1 MKHKLSLVLVTM
13 MVILGLFISCNNN
26 ISEEPTAMVNFS
38 NTSNGSRSLGTSY
51 DLPQADELYWMY
63 TATKTSGLSTGAV
76 SNAWVINEN
85 TKGLNNNV
93 GPFSMGTWN
102 FTLSGYSKDS
112 AGVSSKVYEGSTTVV
127 INTTDTQQI
136 NVPVDYV
143 GTEGKGNVTIS
154 SVYLKNSNE
163 AVLEA
168 KKLIVTIDSLTDNS
182 FAKVTKNLVASG
194 ESKFNCDAFELP
206 HGVYSFKFTF
216 KDEAEVINAEVTKN
230 ILVLAGRTTII
241 SGNVAED
248 TASATFTVVFRDND
262 YYQIGNYYYVFA
274 NTEEAYNSALVAAAK
289 NTSENVYI
297 ILSNDITLSNGTV
310 IKAATTRNINMN
322 ATNIAIDLNGHNLS
336 LSSESTSD
344 SLLTVDASNKKVLL
358 LDSTSEGKLDAGTNK
373 TAISVKNGT
382 LEVNDGNISGLKAI
396 SVEQSGTVDVKG
408 GSISATL
415 VAIDNK
421 GTLTVSG
428 GIVESREEAAIR
440 TSSNVTIAGNASVAG
455 RTAVLATANNVTVE
469 VKDSASI
476 KATDSNLN
484 TVEASNGVTVTTKN
498 NESETTHTGN
508 IIENSH
514 FAGGYGT
521 ETSPY
526 LIQSVEQLLVPGER
540 QNNTL
545 YYKLLDNI
553 ELLRNPYNQYYIW
566 TDIDF
571 DLNGFT
577 LTLNGQTIVGGPKPN
592 NSGEYP
598 VTFSVK
604 NGNVVSN
611 TDLSPDKAG
620 INLYNQATFNATKVT
635 YTSDVTGVFA
645 VNNNNGITINS
656 TDCTLNASGYYGIG
670 TNASTPNPSQ
680 GVVFNLKNT
689 NINVD
694 RDDDD
699 CTGILFNVQG
709 HVNIE
714 DSTITAGRQA
724 VILRGGEDH
733 IIKNSNLIVNGTRD
747 DYSDDHTE
755 DGNWQSGNATAL
767 AGLVIGNRNSSAYNY
782 PTSVTLNNVKITL
795 PEGKKHYALYAYQYS
810 DANSRK
816 VSVTGSLS
824 SDSVNK
830 VNADMNGASYTV
842 TGSVFHVNDEKG
854 LQEALNRGSEIVLDK
869 DFSVTKTIYATK
881 DASLNLNGKTIT
893 CKNDIW
899 NQKSGDWSVISVRN
913 KAKLTINGD
922 GKIQAKEED
931 AYALDV
937 YDGGKLII
945 NGGEFVG
952 NVHCVYVHTGSLL
965 INGGTFSIDQTSNLN
980 EGKTPYGFMINLLD
994 GNRKNGTAKAEIAG
1008 GSFVN
1013 FDPSNCVAEGSNTN
1027 FVKAG
1032 YTVTSVSDG
1041 NDTIYSVVLN

>member
-51 DLPQADELYWMY
+51 ELPQADKLYWKY
-63 TATKTSGLSTGAV
+63 TATKASGLSTGAV
-76 SNAWVINEN
+76 SNAWVIDEN

-93 GPFSMGTWN
+93 GPFSMGTWT
-102 FTLSGYSKDS
+102 FTLSGYSKDR
-112 AGVSSKVYEGSTTVV
+112 AGVLSKVYEGSISVV

-136 NVPVDYV
+136 NVPVNYV
-143 GTEGKGNVTIS
+143 GTVGKGNVTIS
-154 SVYLKNSNE
+154 SVYLKNRNE

-168 KKLIVTIDSLTDNS
+168 KTLIVTIDSLTDNN
-182 FAKVTKNLVASG
+182 FTKVIKDLVASG

-216 KDEAEVINAEVTKN
+216 KDEAEVVNAEVTKN

-248 TASATFTVVFRDND
+248 TASATFIVEFRDND

-310 IKAATTRNINMN
+310 IKAATTRDINMN

-336 LSSESTSD
+336 LSSESTSE

-396 SVEQSGTVDVKG
+396 SIEQSGAVDVKG

-415 VAIDNK
+415 VAIDNN
-421 GTLTVSG
+421 GQLTVSG
-428 GIVESREEAAIR
+428 GVVESKEEAAIR
-440 TSSNVTIAGNASVAG
+440 TSSDVKIEGNASVAG
-455 RTAVLATANNVTVE
+455 RTAVLATANVTVE

-476 KATDSNLN
+476 KATDGDLKA
-484 TVEASNGVTVTTKN
+484 VEASNGVTVITKN

-508 IIENSH
+508 IETSL

-526 LIQSVEQLLVPGER
+526 LIKSVEQLLIPGEK
-540 QNNTL
+540 QDNTL

-553 ELLRNPYNQYYIW
+553 ELQRNDYNKYYIW

-592 NSGEYP
+592 NSEEYP

-604 NGNVVSN
+604 NGNVVSKTN
-611 TDLSPDKAG
+611 LAPHCAG
-620 INLYNQATFNATKVT
+620 IELYNQATFNATKVT

-670 TNASTPNPSQ
+670 TNASTPEPSQ
-680 GVVFNLKNT
+680 GVIFNLKNT

-699 CTGILFNVQG
+699 CTGILFNVRG

-714 DSTITAGRQA
+714 NSTITAGRQA
-724 VILRGGEDH
+724 VILRGGKGH
-733 IIKNSNLIVNGTRD
+733 IITNSNLVVNGKRD

-782 PTSVTLNNVKITL
+782 PTSVTLNDVKITL
-795 PEGKKHYALYAYQYS
+795 PEGKKHYAVYTYQYS
-810 DANSRK
+810 NDDSRK

-824 SDSVNK
+824 SDSANK
-830 VNADMNGASYTV
+830 VNADMNGATYSV

-854 LQEALNRGSEIVLDK
+854 LQESLNRGSEIVLDK

-899 NQKSGDWSVISVRN
+899 NEKSGDWSIISVRN

-922 GKIQAKEED
+922 GKIEAKKDD

-937 YDGGKLII
+937 YDGGNLII
-945 NGGEFVG
+945 NGGEFIG
-952 NVHCVYVHTGSLL
+952 NVHCVYVYEGSLL
-965 INGGTFSIDQTSNLN
+965 INGGAFSIDQTSDLN
-980 EGKTPYGFMINLLD
+980 EGTTPYGYMINLLD
-994 GNRKNGTAKAEIAG
+994 SNRKNGTATAVISG
-1008 GSFVN
+1008 GRFIN
-1013 FDPSNCVAEGSNTN
+1013 FDPSNCAAEGPTTN
-1027 FVKAG
+1027 FVNSG
-1032 YTVTSVSDG
+1032 YKVTSVKED
-1041 NDTIYSVVLN
+1041 NNTIYSVVLN